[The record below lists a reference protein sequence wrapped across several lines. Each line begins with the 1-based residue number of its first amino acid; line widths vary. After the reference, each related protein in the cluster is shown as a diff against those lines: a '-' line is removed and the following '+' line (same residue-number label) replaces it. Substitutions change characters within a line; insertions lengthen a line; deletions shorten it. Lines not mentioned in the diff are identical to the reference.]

1 MSPHD
6 TNDFDGEVSQTETA
20 MQHMRLHGAFFT
32 EDEPDTRDLPDE
44 DHMQGAITDMFD
56 ALDVCLSNS
65 PLEADRDGLL
75 WGLVNLF
82 HRATDRLDHQL
93 DDNTVAQQS
102 AQHHQDGSEVK
113 AVELER
119 LITRGRA
126 LTARYEALET
136 LRDLA
141 ADHFVRMT
149 HDVWRPKAGSLTS
162 HRHMTAALLD
172 SRDYIAAR
180 QASRLKLLAPTGTL
194 VAFTGGTDFQDVSA
208 IWTVLD
214 KLLAKHADLVLLNTA
229 SPTGADLIASKWA
242 AARRVTEV
250 TFKPDWQRHR
260 RAAPFKRND
269 TLLDMMPTGVVV
281 FPGSGVQDNLADK
294 ARAIGIPVL
303 RGGA

>member
-1 MSPHD
+1 MSPID
-6 TNDFDGEVSQTETA
+6 TNDFTGEVSQTEDA
-20 MQHMRLHGAFFT
+20 MQHMRLYGPIFSD
-32 EDEPDTRDLPDE
+32 DEPDSRDLPD
-44 DHMQGAITDMFD
+44 HRLMQGAIADMFD
-56 ALDVCLSNS
+56 ALDVCLSDS
-65 PLEADRDGLL
+65 PLEEDRDGLL

-82 HRATDRLDHQL
+82 HRAAERLDQQL
-93 DDNTVAQQS
+93 DDNVVSQQS
-102 AQHHQDGSEVK
+102 AQHYQDGSEVK

-119 LITRGRA
+119 LIARGRA
-126 LTARYEALET
+126 RAGRHEVLES

-141 ADHFVRMT
+141 SDHFARAT

-162 HRHMTAALLD
+162 HRHLTSALID

-194 VAFTGGTDFQDVSA
+194 VAFSGGTDFQDVNA

-214 KLLAKHADLVLLNTA
+214 KLLAKHPDLVLLNTA

-242 AARRVTEV
+242 GNRKVTEI
-250 TFKPDWQRHR
+250 TFKPDWQRHK

-269 TLLDMMPTGVVV
+269 ALLDMMPTGVVL

-294 ARAIGIPVL
+294 ARGIGIPVW

>member
-1 MSPHD
+1 MTPID
-6 TNDFDGEVSQTETA
+6 PNDFTSEASQTEHA
-20 MQHMRLHGAFFT
+20 MQHMRLFGPVFS
-32 EDEPDTRDLPDE
+32 EDEPDTRDFPDPK
-44 DHMQGAITDMFD
+44 HMQGAIADIFD
-56 ALDVCLSNS
+56 ALDVCLSDN
-65 PLEADRDGLL
+65 PLEDDRDGLL

-82 HRATDRLDHQL
+82 RRATEQVDRQL
-93 DDNTVAQQS
+93 DDNTLSQQS

-119 LITRGRA
+119 LIARGRA
-126 LTARYEALET
+126 LAGRHEALET

-141 ADHFVRMT
+141 AEHFTRAT
-149 HDVWRPKAGSLTS
+149 HDTWRPKAGSLVN

-194 VAFTGGTDFQDVSA
+194 IAFSGGTDFQDVNA
-208 IWTVLD
+208 IWSILD

-242 AARRVTEV
+242 ATRKVTEV
-250 TFKPDWQRHR
+250 TFKPDWQRHK

-269 TLLDMMPTGVVV
+269 TVLDMMPTGVVL

-294 ARAIGIPVL
+294 ARAIGIPVW
-303 RGGA
+303 RGSA

>member
-1 MSPHD
+1 MSPLD
-6 TNDFDGEVSQTETA
+6 TNDFTGEVSQTEDA
-20 MQHMRLHGAFFT
+20 MQHMRLYGPILSD
-32 EDEPDTRDLPDE
+32 DEPDTRDLPD
-44 DHMQGAITDMFD
+44 HRLMQGAIADMFD
-56 ALDVCLSNS
+56 ALDVCLSDS
-65 PLEADRDGLL
+65 PLEEDRDGLL

-82 HRATDRLDHQL
+82 HRAAERLDQQL
-93 DDNTVAQQS
+93 DDNVVSQQS
-102 AQHHQDGSEVK
+102 AQHYQDGSEVK

-119 LITRGRA
+119 LIARGRA
-126 LTARYEALET
+126 LAGRHEVLES

-141 ADHFVRMT
+141 SDHFARAT

-162 HRHMTAALLD
+162 HRHLTSALID

-194 VAFTGGTDFQDVSA
+194 VAFSGGTDFQDVNA

-214 KLLAKHADLVLLNTA
+214 KLLAKHPDLVLLNTA

-242 AARRVTEV
+242 GNRRVTEV
-250 TFKPDWQRHR
+250 TFKPDWQRHK

-269 TLLDMMPTGVVV
+269 ALLDMMPTGVVL

-294 ARAIGIPVL
+294 ARGIGIPVW